1 MHLFHS
7 IRWRMTALYVLL
19 ILATMLGL
27 GAYLSRFVRQSYLDD
42 LEAQLTTAARLISDA
57 SGPVLANQSDPA
69 ALDALAR
76 HYKSLLGMRV
86 TIIARDGTVL
96 GESDEDRATMD
107 NHLARPEVAQAI
119 AQGEG
124 ISMRESKTVKYQM
137 LYVAV
142 AVQEAQQIVA
152 IVRVSVPLQGVE
164 ANVAKLQ
171 RAITGASLLAAIMA
185 ALLAA
190 YVAGRTTRPL
200 SELTEAV
207 EQLAG
212 AGLKGQ
218 GLPNVLIPHT
228 SDEVGKLT
236 ESFNVMAVNLQ
247 TQIGDLEAERSKLA
261 AVLQEM
267 TDGVLIVNHQGQ
279 VQLLNPAAEAMFGIS
294 RADSIGHSIAE
305 ILRHHQFVELWQR
318 SKETGATQ
326 SAVLEINEKRL
337 YLQGVATPLGQAL
350 PGSTLL
356 LFQNLTRLRQLETVR
371 RDFISNIS
379 HELRT
384 PLASLKA
391 LTDTLQDSALEDP
404 PAARR
409 FLERMDT
416 ELDSMSL
423 MVAELLELARIES
436 GRVPLQFSPTPPA
449 DILAPAVDRLALQ
462 AERARLALSL
472 DCPGQLPN
480 VLADKTRLEQV
491 TVNLLHNAIKFTPAG
506 GQIVVGAY
514 QQGDQIVFFVRDTG
528 IGIPSVDLPRI
539 FERFYK
545 ADRARSG
552 GGTGLGLSIA
562 RHLVEAHHGK
572 IWAESEEGKG
582 STFYFSVPLA
592 N

>member
-1 MHLFHS
+1 MHIFRH
-7 IRWRMTALYVLL
+7 IRWRITVLYVLL

-27 GAYLSRFVRQSYLDD
+27 GAYLSNFIRQSYLEN

-57 SGPVLANQSDPA
+57 SGPMLENQGDPT
-69 ALDALAR
+69 ALDSLAR

-86 TIIARDGTVL
+86 TVIAPDGVVL
-96 GESDEDRATMD
+96 GESDENRATMD
-107 NHLARPEVAQAI
+107 NHLTRPEVAQAI
-119 AQGEG
+119 SRGEG
-124 ISMRESKTVKYQM
+124 SSMRFSNTVKYQM
-137 LYVAV
+137 LYTAV
-142 AVQEAQQIVA
+142 AVKNGQQITG
-152 IVRVSVPLQGVE
+152 IVRVALPLQQVE
-164 ANVAKLQ
+164 ANVAQLQ
-171 RAITGASLLAAIMA
+171 RAIAGATLLAAVLA
-185 ALLAA
+185 VLLAT

-200 SELTEAV
+200 RELSEAV
-207 EQLAG
+207 QQLSEG
-212 AGLKGQ
+212 SLKGQ
-218 GLPNVLIPHT
+218 RHSSMLIPHT

-236 ESFNVMAVNLQ
+236 QSFNVMASNLQ

-267 TDGVLIVNHQGQ
+267 TDGVLIVNDQGQ
-279 VQLLNPAAEAMFGIS
+279 VQLLNPAAESMFGIS
-294 RADSIGHSIAE
+294 QDSSKGHSIAE
-305 ILRHHQFVELWQR
+305 SLRHHQFVELWQR
-318 SKETGATQ
+318 CKETGLAQ
-326 SAVLEINEKRL
+326 SAVLEISEKRL

-391 LTDTLQDSALEDP
+391 LTDTLQDGALEDP
-404 PAARR
+404 PAAHR

-416 ELDSMSL
+416 ELDAMSL

-436 GRVPLQFSPTPPA
+436 GKVPLQFSPTPPT
-449 DILAPAVDRLALQ
+449 DILTPAVDRLRLQ
-462 AERARLALSL
+462 AQRAGISLAL
-472 DCPGQLPN
+472 DCPGDLPP
-480 VLADKTRLEQV
+480 VLADMTRLEQV
-491 TVNLLHNAIKFTPAG
+491 TVNLLHNAIKFTPSG
-506 GQIVVGAY
+506 GEIVVGAY
-514 QQGDQIVFFVRDTG
+514 RQEDYIVFFVRDTG
-528 IGIPSVDLPRI
+528 IGIPADDLPRI

-562 RHLVEAHHGK
+562 RHLVEAHRGN
-572 IWAESEEGKG
+572 IWAESVEGKG
-582 STFYFSVPLA
+582 STFSFSIPLA

>member
-1 MHLFHS
+1 
-7 IRWRMTALYVLL
+7 
-19 ILATMLGL
+19 
-27 GAYLSRFVRQSYLDD
+27 
-42 LEAQLTTAARLISDA
+42 
-57 SGPVLANQSDPA
+57 
-69 ALDALAR
+69 
-76 HYKSLLGMRV
+76 
-86 TIIARDGTVL
+86 
-96 GESDEDRATMD
+96 
-107 NHLARPEVAQAI
+107 
-119 AQGEG
+119 
-124 ISMRESKTVKYQM
+124 MRESNTVKYQM

-142 AVQEAQQIVA
+142 AAQRDQQTIA
-152 IVRVSVPLQGVE
+152 IVRVAVPLRGVE
-164 ANVAKLQ
+164 ANVAQLQ
-171 RAITGASLLAAIMA
+171 RAITGASLLAAVLA

-200 SELTEAV
+200 TELTEAV
-207 EQLAG
+207 EQLSG

-218 GLPNVLIPHT
+218 GLPSILIPHT

-267 TDGVLIVNHQGQ
+267 TDGVLIVNDQGQ
-279 VQLLNPAAEAMFGIS
+279 VQLLNPAAENMFGIS
-294 RADSIGHSIAE
+294 RDSSIGHSIAE
-305 ILRHHQFVELWQR
+305 ILRHHQFVELWQHCQ
-318 SKETGATQ
+318 ETSIAQ

-391 LTDTLQDSALEDP
+391 LTDTLQDGALEDP
-404 PAARR
+404 PAAHR

-436 GRVPLQFSPTPPA
+436 GRVPLQFSPASPA
-449 DILAPAVDRLALQ
+449 DILTPAVDRLGLQ
-462 AERARLALSL
+462 AERAGISLSL
-472 DCPGQLPN
+472 DCPGELPN

-491 TVNLLHNAIKFTPAG
+491 TVNLLHNAIKFTPSG
-506 GQIVVGAY
+506 GEIVVGAS
-514 QQGDQIVFFVRDTG
+514 QQEDKIVFFVRDTG
-528 IGIPSVDLPRI
+528 IGIPAEDLPRI

-572 IWAESEEGKG
+572 IWAESVEGKG
-582 STFYFSVPLA
+582 STFYFSIPLA